1 MTSTAEGE
9 TAQPGN
15 RTGADDPVLMSKIT
29 VPGPP
34 DWAVRRP
41 RIEKLIAEGA
51 QGPLTVVSGPPEA
64 GKTVA
69 IALWAAATSYPCS
82 LAWISLDSYD
92 NQPRAFWSHVA
103 AALRLAGIEVPRV
116 PAVTGRGTVFDHVFL
131 LRLVSALAVQDP
143 PVVMVLDD
151 LHLLAEPAILEGLDY
166 VLKNARAGLRLVV
179 SSRMDPLLPLHRYRL
194 SGELTEIRADDLA
207 FSIPESSLLLA
218 HHGISLP
225 TAALERL
232 TGRTEGWAAGLR
244 LAALSLDGHPD
255 PEQFVKELDAEES
268 AITGYL
274 VNEVLNAQSS
284 SVRDLL
290 LRTSILDCVRADLAD
305 ELTDDQQAPD
315 TLAALARA
323 NAFVQPLGHGWYRYH
338 SLFAAVLRLKLRS
351 ECPARVPGLHRRA
364 ARWYQRNGRLGCAVR
379 HAAACGD
386 WAFAAAIVI
395 DELAIGQLID
405 PRDDQPLAETF
416 RGMPPDPASTQ
427 PGQLL
432 VTAAMELSDAAGDL
446 GSASLAAAESI
457 LGRLPGGEQIPARL
471 AGALIRLAQSGR
483 TGDLDAAAAAAAR
496 AEALL
501 GELPEGLRA
510 RHPGIR
516 AQILSGRGAVEL
528 WADRVDEAV
537 AAFRAGVAAAC
548 TADSRYERADCL
560 GYLALVAALQGRL
573 SYAVELIGEASEAI
587 ESSGGLARQL
597 PVAATVALASVCT
610 ERNEVQR
617 AHGQLKLA
625 DAALRVS
632 PDRLISAVAC
642 LIAAQ
647 RSLAGGHATAAVDM
661 IRGARQGWTPPG
673 WLELRLALLES
684 RACAASGDIRGA
696 VAAAEG
702 AGPRSAPD
710 AAVALG
716 YAWLA
721 AGDHQAAR
729 RALDAAAEGSGEAAR
744 QASLAGWLA
753 DAWLSYGSGDS
764 VRGRRSFEQALRLG
778 KPEQLRLPF
787 ALDRS
792 WIRPVLRRDPDLAN
806 SYRELLEPEL
816 AGPAAGA
823 GSSRPG
829 AAGQVAPLIVEPLS
843 MREHEVLDHLSG
855 MLSTAEI
862 ATEMYISVN
871 TVKTHLRSIYRKLSA
886 AHRGEAVRRARQLE
900 LIGSRAT
907 AGRPTESRPGDR
919 P

>member
-1 MTSTAEGE
+1 MTSTAEEG

-29 VPGPP
+29 APGPP

-51 QGPLTVVSGPPEA
+51 QGPLTVVSGPPGA
-64 GKTVA
+64 GKTMA
-69 IALWAAATSYPCS
+69 IALWAAASYPGR
-82 LAWISLDSYD
+82 LAWISLDGYD

-103 AALRLAGIEVPRV
+103 AALRLTGLEIPRV
-116 PAVTGRGTVFDHVFL
+116 PAATGRGTGIDHVFL
-131 LRLVSALAVQDP
+131 QRLASALAAQDP

-151 LHLLAEPAILEGLDY
+151 LHLLAEPATLDGLDY
-166 VLKNARAGLRLVV
+166 VLKNARAGLRLLV

-225 TAALERL
+225 TAAMERL

-255 PEQFVKELDAEES
+255 PEQFIKELDAEES

-290 LRTSILDCVRADLAD
+290 LRTSILDCVSADLAD

-364 ARWYQRNGRLGCAVR
+364 ARWHQRNGRLTDAVR

-386 WAFAAAIVI
+386 WTFAAGIVI

-405 PRDDQPLAETF
+405 PRDDQPLAVTF
-416 RGMPPDPASTQ
+416 RGMLPDPASVQ

-446 GSASLAAAESI
+446 GSASLAAAQSI
-457 LGRLPGGEQIPARL
+457 LERLPAGEQIPARL
-471 AGALIRLAQSGR
+471 SGALIQLAQSRR

-496 AEALL
+496 AQALL
-501 GELPEGLRA
+501 DELPEGLRA

-528 WADRVDEAV
+528 WTDRVDEAV
-537 AAFRAGVAAAC
+537 GAFRAGVAAAR

-560 GYLALVAALQGRL
+560 GYLALVAVLRGRL
-573 SYAVELIGEASEAI
+573 SHAVELIGQAGEAT
-587 ESSGGLARQL
+587 ESIGGGLARQL
-597 PVAATVALASVCT
+597 PVAATVALASVYT

-625 DAALRVS
+625 DATLRVS

-642 LIAAQ
+642 LTAAQ
-647 RSLAGGHATAAVDM
+647 RSLAGGHATAVVDM
-661 IRGARQGWTPPG
+661 VRGARQGWTPPG

-684 RACAASGDIRGA
+684 RACAASGDIQGA
-696 VAAAEG
+696 VAAA
-702 AGPRSAPD
+702 AGVGRWSAPD
-710 AAVALG
+710 AAVALAC
-716 YAWLA
+716 AWLA

-729 RALDAAAEGSGEAAR
+729 RALDAAAEVSGDTAS

-753 DAWLSYGSGDS
+753 DAWLSYATGDS
-764 VRGRRSFEQALRLG
+764 ARGRRSFEHALRLG

-816 AGPAAGA
+816 AESAAGA

-829 AAGQVAPLIVEPLS
+829 VAGQAAPLIIEPLS
-843 MREHEVLDHLSG
+843 MREREVLDHLSG

-900 LIGSRAT
+900 LIGSRVT
-907 AGRPTESRPGDR
+907 AGRRKSRPGDR
-919 P
+919 A